1 MGSVRRRLEQH
12 PELLALGSEAVLYA
26 VLGRMVDELSGE
38 LIRFS
43 RATHPLAHGALGARR
58 AAADRGQPAAERAGQ
73 EDLVVGGDHL
83 RADAHRHRLRHEL
96 RHHARAAR
104 IRAGEHLVGDQVQ
117 VSLHQVGTAHG
128 LLVGAHGVRDRHP
141 ACVAAGE
148 QLCRGRGWGAET
160 SRIPAVPGWGPPCG
174 RRRDRCRCGRGRRP
188 TGVAARPRLR
198 PDPRRGRPGWVGRH
212 RGAQGSAGGGARDA
226 DPWPPLCPSPGLSDG
241 GGGGGAAVQS
251 GSGRTGPGSLTR
263 P

>member
-12 PELLALGSEAVLYA
+12 PELLALSSEAVLYA
-26 VLGRMVDELSGE
+26 VLGRMVDEYEGE

-117 VSLHQVGTAHG
+117 VSLHRVGTAHG
-128 LLVGAHGVRDRHP
+128 LLVGSHGVRDRHP

-148 QLCRGRGWGAET
+148 QLRRGRGWGRRRPEFRR
-160 SRIPAVPGWGPPCG
+160 SPGWGPPCG

-188 TGVAARPRLR
+188 TGGAARSRLR
-198 PDPRRGRPGWVGRH
+198 PDPRRGRPGWLVGTVVLRGLPVEGRGMQIHGH
-212 RGAQGSAGGGARDA
+212 RCVPPRDSVTGAVGAAQPCRADQGAR
-226 DPWPPLCPSPGLSDG
+226 
-241 GGGGGAAVQS
+241 
-251 GSGRTGPGSLTR
+251 GPG

>member
-12 PELLALGSEAVLYA
+12 PELLALSSEAVLYA
-26 VLGRMVDELSGE
+26 VLGRMVDEYEGE

-73 EDLVVGGDHL
+73 EDLVVGGDYL

-117 VSLHQVGTAHG
+117 VSLHRVGTAHG

-148 QLCRGRGWGAET
+148 QLRRGRGWGAET
-160 SRIPAVPGWGPPCG
+160 SRIPAVPGVGPTVWEEEGPMPMRKRSKADRGCG
-174 RRRDRCRCGRGRRP
+174 AS
-188 TGVAARPRLR
+188 AA
-198 PDPRRGRPGWVGRH
+198 
-212 RGAQGSAGGGARDA
+212 A
-226 DPWPPLCPSPGLSDG
+226 
-241 GGGGGAAVQS
+241 
-251 GSGRTGPGSLTR
+251 T
-263 P
+263 

>member
-1 MGSVRRRLEQH
+1 MGSVRRRLAQH
-12 PELLALGSEAVLYA
+12 PELLALSSEAVLYA
-26 VLGRMVDELSGE
+26 VLGPMVDELSGE

-73 EDLVVGGDHL
+73 EDLVVGGDYL

-128 LLVGAHGVRDRHP
+128 LLVGAHGVRDRHT
-141 ACVAAGE
+141 ACVAASE
-148 QLCRGRGWGAET
+148 QLRRGREGVGAET
-160 SRIPAVPGWGPPCG
+160 SRVPAVPGVGPTVWEEEGPMPMRKRSKTDRGCG
-174 RRRDRCRCGRGRRP
+174 AS
-188 TGVAARPRLR
+188 AA
-198 PDPRRGRPGWVGRH
+198 
-212 RGAQGSAGGGARDA
+212 A
-226 DPWPPLCPSPGLSDG
+226 
-241 GGGGGAAVQS
+241 
-251 GSGRTGPGSLTR
+251 T
-263 P
+263 

>member
-1 MGSVRRRLEQH
+1 MVGQTLLRQEADVACNVEGDGGS
-12 PELLALGSEAVLYA
+12 A
-26 VLGRMVDELSGE
+26 GRGE
-38 LIRFS
+38 
-43 RATHPLAHGALGARR
+43 G
-58 AAADRGQPAAERAGQ
+58 PAAGDLG
-73 EDLVVGGDHL
+73 EDRLDHGCGHGGRVV
-83 RADAHRHRLRHEL
+83 AHEPQQHRP
-96 RHHARAAR
+96 
-104 IRAGEHLVGDQVQ
+104 VGV
-117 VSLHQVGTAHG
+117 VPASG
-128 LLVGAHGVRDRHP
+128 GAHGTQQVHGQPVDVGRTQ
-141 ACVAAGE
+141 VGE
-148 QLCRGRGWGAET
+148 FGCEGQTR
-160 SRIPAVPGWGPPCG
+160 PGWGPPCG

-188 TGVAARPRLR
+188 TGGAARPRLR